1 MYSNDDLA
9 YATFAILQSGFW
21 PTSIQGWATLIVPT
35 SIVFGFFG
43 WLVKHFVIDPLRSD
57 LMEFRKE
64 FVQGKKDLTDEMVSE
79 DARLNKSVRGLRRRV
94 QTYLGKVEILDNN
107 IRDCA
112 TTGQTNATK
121 IAGLAE
127 RVTQTEKQ
135 YREIESELRD
145 IKSLIE
151 YKVLE
156 KLEELSRNNPERG
169 LQK

>member
-1 MYSNDDLA
+1 MYSNDDIA

-21 PTSIQGWATLIVPT
+21 PTSLQGWATLIVPT
-35 SIVFGFFG
+35 SIVFGFFS
-43 WLVKHFVIDPLRSD
+43 WLVKHFVVDPLRAD
-57 LMEFRKE
+57 VTALRKE
-64 FVQGKKDLTDEMVSE
+64 IARDRKDLTDEMVNE
-79 DARLNKSVRGLRRRV
+79 DARLHKGMRSIRRRV
-94 QTYLGKVEILDNN
+94 QTYMGKVDILDNN

-112 TTGQTNATK
+112 NNAQTNATK

-156 KLEELSRNNPERG
+156 KLNEMSER
-169 LQK
+169 KDPK